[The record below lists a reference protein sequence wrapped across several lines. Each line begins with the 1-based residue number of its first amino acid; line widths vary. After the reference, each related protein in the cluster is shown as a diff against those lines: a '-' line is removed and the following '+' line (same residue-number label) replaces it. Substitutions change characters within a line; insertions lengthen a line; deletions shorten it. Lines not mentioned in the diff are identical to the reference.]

1 MEKGLS
7 AWRLSLVMLLGS
19 LGLASCTDEITP
31 AELEPE
37 PTLSCVPSTFITK
50 KLDLPE
56 ASGAVWIE
64 SALGTGWLV
73 GADNGNDGKVVLV
86 GQGGAILA
94 ELNLP
99 LDEAAGD
106 DLEGLAW
113 APSGRL
119 VGLTSAGY
127 LRQWDL
133 EASGPKLSQLAQA
146 ISSDPDWACGPQESN
161 CGPNWEGLCLDPA
174 PEDGGCAGFAVS
186 KKRGELVCVR
196 ASGSGYVL
204 DPELRIDVTGKNE
217 LSGCDFMLEAPHA
230 LVVGG
235 NDEADNGL
243 WAIVGHRQPHEASV
257 HALEIG
263 GTLNQEAVAFGPQG
277 TLLSFGD
284 EELVTGEGSAIVA
297 FFCQAGP

>member
-1 MEKGLS
+1 VLNRIGTDLRPV
-7 AWRLSLVMLLGS
+7 ALLLGC
-19 LGLASCTDEITP
+19 LGLGSCTDEVTP
-31 AELEPE
+31 AVPE
-37 PTLSCVPSTFITK
+37 PVASLSCVPSTFITK

-56 ASGAVWIE
+56 ASGAVWVE

-73 GADNGNDGKVVLV
+73 GADNGNDGEVVLL
-86 GQGGAILA
+86 GEGGAILA
-94 ELNLP
+94 GFNLP

-113 APSGRL
+113 SPSGRL

-133 EASGPKLSQLAQA
+133 DAGGPQLAQLAQA
-146 ISSDPDWACGPQESN
+146 ISSDPDWACAPQESN

-174 PEDGGCAGFAVS
+174 PEEGGCAGFAVS

-196 ASGSGYVL
+196 ASGSGFVL
-204 DPELRIDVTGKNE
+204 DPQVRIDVTGKDQ
-217 LSGCDFMLEAPHA
+217 LSGCDYMLEAPHA
-230 LVVGG
+230 LVVAG
-235 NDEADNGL
+235 NDEAENGL
-243 WAIVGHRQPHEASV
+243 WVIDDPRNPLKASA

-263 GTLNQEAVAFGPQG
+263 GTLNQEAVAFGPDG
-277 TLLSFGD
+277 LMLSFGD

-297 FFCQAGP
+297 FFCQVSL